1 MLRVF
6 AVTSA
11 QGAYGG
17 PSETAQ
23 RQATLAR
30 SAGFEVALV
39 AGSFDSGTAGGADVR
54 VARVRHVLGL
64 NSFID
69 VFSLAMAAL
78 LVRCVRQADLVHI
91 SFSREPVPMF
101 AAMLCRLLR
110 VPAVIQPHGML
121 TSRTSGLHR
130 LIDVLFTRRVVAR
143 SWEWIALTTR
153 ESEQLAGWDS
163 RLSGRITI
171 VGNPPPLDVRASS
184 TRQGPRPVSPVVL
197 FAARL
202 HPRKRVLK
210 FADAAQIAGDSGW
223 TEQYHVLG
231 PDEGDL
237 PALRE
242 RELRVASLTYLGAT
256 DAGGVLAKLR
266 DSQVFVLPARDEP
279 WGNVLVSAISG
290 GIPVVVTES
299 CALSALVRDYGAGVV
314 VADDDPVGLAAA
326 VHDILRPENYAKFVG
341 CAQRL
346 GRECFARERVERQL
360 ASVYRRSLGVRTKTP
375 PRALEVGK

>member
-1 MLRVF
+1 MSVAERRPRVLRVF

-121 TSRTSGLHR
+121 TSRTSADR
-130 LIDVLFTRRVVAR
+130 C
-143 SWEWIALTTR
+143 S
-153 ESEQLAGWDS
+153 
-163 RLSGRITI
+163 
-171 VGNPPPLDVRASS
+171 
-184 TRQGPRPVSPVVL
+184 
-197 FAARL
+197 L
-202 HPRKRVLK
+202 HP
-210 FADAAQIAGDSGW
+210 AGGRPF
-223 TEQYHVLG
+223 LG
-231 PDEGDL
+231 VDCTHDEG
-237 PALRE
+237 
-242 RELRVASLTYLGAT
+242 V
-256 DAGGVLAKLR
+256 
-266 DSQVFVLPARDEP
+266 
-279 WGNVLVSAISG
+279 
-290 GIPVVVTES
+290 
-299 CALSALVRDYGAGVV
+299 
-314 VADDDPVGLAAA
+314 
-326 VHDILRPENYAKFVG
+326 
-341 CAQRL
+341 
-346 GRECFARERVERQL
+346 
-360 ASVYRRSLGVRTKTP
+360 
-375 PRALEVGK
+375 